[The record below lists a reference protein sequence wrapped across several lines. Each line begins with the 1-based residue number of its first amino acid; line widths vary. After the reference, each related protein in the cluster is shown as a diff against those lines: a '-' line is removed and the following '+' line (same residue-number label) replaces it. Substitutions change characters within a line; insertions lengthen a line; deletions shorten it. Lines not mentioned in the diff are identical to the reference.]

1 MLCFFLFAVLFIPV
15 YIRIKADTEKEAL
28 KIRADI
34 MLPFK
39 IKIKL
44 FSGDIT
50 VKKVIASI
58 FSGKKK
64 RGNRAQIFNVVRKHT
79 KIKNLKIKAR
89 IGTGEASSSA
99 MLNGALSGLTAPF
112 RVKENCQIDIIPEFN
127 EEVFEFFGQGIF
139 KTNLFHGLIAI
150 LKIYGGKKKW
160 KSILLKT

>member
-1 MLCFFLFAVLFIPV
+1 MLYFFLFAVLFIPV

-34 MLPFK
+34 VLPFK
-39 IKIKL
+39 IKL
-44 FSGDIT
+44 YSGDIT

-64 RGNRAQIFNVVRKHT
+64 RGNRAQIFNVVRKHA
-79 KIKNLKIKAR
+79 KIKRLKIKAR

-112 RVKENCQIDIIPEFN
+112 RAKENCQIDIIPEFN